1 MNGLMERIR
10 VFILDNHLGV
20 RQALA
25 ARLQSSPAI
34 EVVGTSGT
42 RRWLVSKRRMMIP
55 QVAILGLAGGNEPSE
70 DCLMLVRR
78 LTQQGTAVLALASY
92 IDDRVREKILQDG
105 ARRCLLKNINTPQL
119 IAEIEQVAAE
129 REIMP
134 PPPPASG
141 WPLTPS

>member
-25 ARLQSSPAI
+25 ARLQSSSAI
-34 EVVGTSGT
+34 EIVGTSGT
-42 RRWLVSKRRMMIP
+42 RRWLVSKGHMTMP

-70 DCLMLVRR
+70 DCLVLVRR
-78 LTQQGTAVLALASY
+78 LTQEGTAVLALASY
-92 IDDRVREKILQDG
+92 IDDRVREEILQAG

-129 REIMP
+129 LEIVP
-134 PPPPASG
+134 PPPSASG